1 MFKNGQL
8 VKCVSSSGSIHIAEG
23 EYYRVSHDSGKE
35 ICLVGIPGYYHS
47 DAFTPHY
54 YNLKPGETVNH
65 NNYIDEGVGVFIKTP
80 KPDKYETLVDKGVTA
95 LRKNLMTLP
104 TTSKERKDYPL
115 LNGCIR
121 YFPAALAGVALISK
135 KGNDKH
141 NPGEDL
147 HHARSKSMDHGD
159 CIVRHLIDVQDLLKT
174 YDKAAI
180 LEEVDQ
186 LAWRV
191 LAYSQELHEKFGAPL
206 APGAKK

>member
-8 VKCVSSSGSIHIAEG
+8 VICINSSGSIHIAQG
-23 EYYRVSHDSGKE
+23 ETYRVSYDSGKE
-35 ICLVGIPGYYHS
+35 ICLQGIPGYYNS
-47 DAFTPHY
+47 YAFKLYEPICKPSIHIDNHVDEQPKTTP
-54 YNLKPGETVNH
+54 
-65 NNYIDEGVGVFIKTP
+65 F
-80 KPDKYETLVDKGVTA
+80 
-95 LRKNLMTLP
+95 MTLP
-104 TTSKERKDYPL
+104 TDSKERKDYPI

-141 NPGEDL
+141 NPGQEL

-159 CIVRHLIDVQDLLKT
+159 CIMRHLIDVQDLLSSNNKT
-174 YDKAAI
+174 EI
-180 LEEVDQ
+180 LEEVSQ

-191 LAYSQELHEKFGAPL
+191 LAYSQELHEYFGAPL